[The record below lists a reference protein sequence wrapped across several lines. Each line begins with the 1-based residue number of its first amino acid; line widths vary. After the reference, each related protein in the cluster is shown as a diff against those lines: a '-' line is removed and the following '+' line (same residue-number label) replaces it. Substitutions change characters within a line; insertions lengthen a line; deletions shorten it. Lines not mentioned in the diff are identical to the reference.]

1 MSSLTEIRLAV
12 AADRPALEQIV
23 RDAYAKY
30 IPRIGKPP
38 GPILDDYA
46 RRIADRQAWVL
57 TDAGTIAAVLVLVP
71 GPDHLLLDNIA
82 VAPDRQGRGYGRR
95 LLAFADAE
103 ATRRGYRELRLYTH
117 EKMHENLAIY
127 RAHGWQEYARAN
139 EAGYD
144 RVFMQKLAVG
154 VPVRPDLDQSQSESP

>member
-1 MSSLTEIRLAV
+1 VNSATEIRLAV
-12 AADRPALEQIV
+12 ATDQSAIEHIV

-38 GPILDDYA
+38 GPMLDDYA
-46 RRIADRQAWVL
+46 LRIAAGEAWVL
-57 TDAGTIAAVLVLVP
+57 TEAGAIAGVLVLVP
-71 GPDHLLLDNIA
+71 EPDHLLLDNIA
-82 VAPDRQGRGYGRR
+82 VASDRQGRGYGRR

-127 RAHGWQEYARAN
+127 SAHGWQEYARAN
-139 EAGYD
+139 EGGYD
-144 RVFMQKLAVG
+144 RVFMRK
-154 VPVRPDLDQSQSESP
+154 PT

>member
-12 AADRPALEQIV
+12 AADQPALEQIV
-23 RDAYAKY
+23 RDAYTKY

-38 GPILDDYA
+38 APMLDDYA

-57 TDAGTIAAVLVLVP
+57 TEASVIAAVLVLVP
-71 GPDHLLLDNIA
+71 EPDHLLLDNIA

-103 ATRRGYRELRLYTH
+103 AARRGYRELRLYTH

-127 RAHGWQEYARAN
+127 RAHGWQEYTRAS

-144 RVFMQKLAVG
+144 RVFMRKFALG
-154 VPVRPDLDQSQSESP
+154 FPSD

>member
-1 MSSLTEIRLAV
+1 MNDPQSEIRLAI
-12 AADRPALEQIV
+12 ADDLPAVEQIV

-30 IPRIGKPP
+30 IARIGKPP
-38 GPILDDYA
+38 GPMRDDYA
-46 RRIADRQAWVL
+46 RRIANREAWVL
-57 TDAGTIAAVLVLVP
+57 TEAGAITGVLVLVP
-71 GPDHLLLDNIA
+71 EPDHLLLDNIA

-103 ATRRGYRELRLYTH
+103 AARRGYSELRLYTN

-127 RAHGWQEYARAN
+127 RAHGWQEYARAK

-144 RVFMQKLAVG
+144 RVFMRKRLTDVVG
-154 VPVRPDLDQSQSESP
+154 SAERRE